1 MVLRVDS
8 AVAEPER
15 APLLEQVQNSY
26 GGTFDSD
33 SISTSSPTGTIVPRG
48 AEPAKSIAEEEAS
61 LGDGE
66 TGAEEPGIGRSQVVK
81 IIGVLLIG
89 IFVGHADSSILL
101 ATHGIIASEFNSLEN
116 STWLITSFTLAG
128 AATQTMYGKLS
139 DIYGRKPLVI
149 SAYIIFIIGC
159 FIVGIG
165 QTMGQ
170 VILGRVISGAGSA
183 GMGALVSVLI
193 TDLLPI
199 REVAQWRAYIN
210 LVATLGRSVGGPLGG
225 WLADA
230 IGWRWSFLG
239 QVPVVGLSIVLCTI
253 YLPSHAESLKEPE
266 DPTVTRKS
274 KFNRIDFKGSFV
286 FAIMVLALLLPIEL
300 GGSQLPWTHPIIL
313 SLFALSALLLVLF
326 IKIEQRAPEPILP
339 LEIFHRRDAVLSF
352 VILGLQ
358 TAAQLGLMFSVPI
371 YFQITSKTS
380 TSAAG
385 AHLIPAVFGNAVG
398 GLASGLLIKRSGRYK
413 SLVLLAVVTSSLS
426 YLLLMLRWH
435 GNTNWLESLYILPS
449 GLGTGIAQSA
459 LFISLQVV
467 IDPAHMAPAI
477 SFMYLSTTVF
487 ITIGLPLSNAIMHA
501 PLRWGLQNRL
511 LALGMSGAE
520 IRKIVARAISDLEY
534 VGSTTGAVHKVIVAS
549 YVDGL
554 WWSHGFS
561 FLCSATAL
569 VLALLLKE
577 KRLDTVRV

>member
-1 MVLRVDS
+1 MVLRADS
-8 AVAEPER
+8 AATER
-15 APLLEQVQNSY
+15 APLLEQVQNSN
-26 GGTFDSD
+26 GGTFDND
-33 SISTSSPTGTIVPRG
+33 SISTSSPTGTIVPHG
-48 AEPAKSIAEEEAS
+48 IEPAKSIAEEEAS

-66 TGAEEPGIGRSQVVK
+66 TGAEESGIGRSRVVK

-116 STWLITSFTLAG
+116 STWLITSFALAG

-239 QVPVVGLSIVLCTI
+239 QVPIVGLSIVLCTI
-253 YLPSHAESLKEPE
+253 YLPGHAESLKEPE
-266 DPTVTRKS
+266 NLTITRKS
-274 KFNRIDFKGSFV
+274 KFSRIDFKGSFI
-286 FAIMVLALLLPIEL
+286 FAIMVLSLLLPIEL
-300 GGSQLPWTHPIIL
+300 GGSQFPWTHPIIL
-313 SLFALSALLLVLF
+313 SLFVLSALLLVLF
-326 IKIEQRAPEPILP
+326 IRVEKRAPEPILP

-398 GLASGLLIKRSGRYK
+398 GLASGLLIKRLGRYK
-413 SLVLLAVVTSSLS
+413 SLVLIAVITSSLS

-501 PLRWGLQNRL
+501 PLRWGLQSRL
-511 LALGMSGAE
+511 LALGLSGAE
-520 IRKIVARAISDLEY
+520 IQKIVVRAISDLEY
-534 VGSTTGAVHKVIVAS
+534 VGSTTGAVHKAIVAS

-561 FLCSATAL
+561 FFCSATAL